1 LARSEH
7 PPAAPEAEELA
18 ELSDDVIIA
27 QESRAHSPQPRVH
40 VDLDP
45 RTVVIAEDAEH
56 QTLAG
61 RAAEPEPVRE
71 LPPFTHAAEKTVV
84 IRDRRTVGSSRPPAK
99 HSSAPPQRDQRV
111 LILLMCL
118 VAALLAFSLG
128 GALAMLLS
136 RRSEPPASA
145 GAPAPEVSDR

>member
-1 LARSEH
+1 MSRPEH

-45 RTVVIAEDAEH
+45 RTVVIADDAEQH
-56 QTLAG
+56 GGAP
-61 RAAEPEPVRE
+61 RAADPEPIRE
-71 LPPFTHAAEKTVV
+71 LPPFTHATEKTVV

-99 HSSAPPQRDQRV
+99 YSSAPPQRDQRV
-111 LILLMCL
+111 LIAVMCL

-136 RRSEPPASA
+136 RRGEPPPRA
-145 GAPAPEVSDR
+145 GTPAPGVSEH

>member
-45 RTVVIAEDAEH
+45 RTVVIADDAEH

-71 LPPFTHAAEKTVV
+71 LPPFTHAVEKTVV
-84 IRDRRTVGSSRPPAK
+84 VRDRRTVGSSRPPAK

-111 LILLMCL
+111 VILLMCL

-136 RRSEPPASA
+136 RRGEPPPRA
-145 GAPAPEVSDR
+145 GPPAPDVSDR

>member
-1 LARSEH
+1 VSRPEH

-45 RTVVIAEDAEH
+45 RTVVIADDAGQQGAAE
-56 QTLAG
+56 
-61 RAAEPEPVRE
+61 RVAEPEPVRD
-71 LPPFTHAAEKTVV
+71 LPLFTHATEKTVV

-99 HSSAPPQRDQRV
+99 YSSAPPQRDQRV
-111 LILLMCL
+111 LIAVMCL

-136 RRSEPPASA
+136 RRGEPPPRA
-145 GAPAPEVSDR
+145 GTPAPGVSEH